1 MSPKTLEQIRDIAA
15 GDESRQIRAGRIATL
30 IRELGHYRWV
40 GIYDVGEELVSIIAW
55 AGAGPP
61 AFPTFAVGK
70 GLTGAA
76 IAQKAPIVVGDVT
89 KDKRYLTAF
98 GSTASEMIIP
108 VIDPTTGAVVGT
120 IDVES
125 ENIDAFSNHDQLLL
139 QRCAAAALALWLLP
153 NVRPPATPR
162 TT

>member
-1 MSPKTLEQIRDIAA
+1 MSQETLDGIRDIACSS
-15 GDESRQIRAGRIATL
+15 EPRQARAERIAALIRAI
-30 IRELGHYRWV
+30 GHYRWV
-40 GIYDVGEELVSIIAW
+40 GIYDVGREFVSIIAW

-76 IAQKAPIVVGDVT
+76 IAQKSTVRVADVS

-98 GSTASEMIIP
+98 GSTASEIIIP
-108 VIDPTTGAVVGT
+108 VIDPATGAVAGT

-125 ENIDAFSNHDQLLL
+125 DQIDAFSAADQHLLEEL
-139 QRCAAAALALWLLP
+139 SVAALPLWQL
-153 NVRPPATPR
+153 
-162 TT
+162 

>member
-1 MSPKTLEQIRDIAA
+1 MSPKTLEQIRDIAS
-15 GDESRQIRAGRIATL
+15 GDESRQIRAQRVAAL
-30 IRELGHYRWV
+30 IRDIGQYRWV
-40 GIYDVGEELVSIIAW
+40 GIYDVGRKFVSIIAW

-76 IAQKAPIVVGDVT
+76 IAQRSTVVVADVS

-98 GSTASEMIIP
+98 GSTASEIIIP
-108 VIDPTTGAVVGT
+108 VIDPVSGAVAGT

-125 ENIDAFSNHDQLLL
+125 DKINAFSGDDQELLEHIAL
-139 QRCAAAALALWLLP
+139 AALPIWHLE
-153 NVRPPATPR
+153 RK
-162 TT
+162 